1 MQTKAM
7 ITLVC
12 VCVCVL
18 VKTRL
23 LTSKT
28 VQIRVSCKAPIPTI
42 GRPFGEK
49 EEEFLDMRLVCY
61 CYYYLFFFCSAPSLL
76 LYNIHHS
83 LSSVSKPCT
92 ASTVLITNCLP
103 KELLSTMLH

>member
-61 CYYYLFFFCSAPSLL
+61 CYYYLFFFLFRP
-76 LYNIHHS
+76 
-83 LSSVSKPCT
+83 
-92 ASTVLITNCLP
+92 LITTLQYSSFP
-103 KELLSTMLH
+103 FSSIKALQRVLF